1 MGLWLDRNS
10 DENMGMHVGEWGR
23 SEKCNLNWKEFMR
36 NLLGPWGFPFQIS
49 LFLSLSF
56 SLPFQ
61 VRFISSLAFS
71 WPFASIVWHF
81 QCSCSIWGWSKQRG
95 SCFIDL
101 YNTIR
106 SRLFQIQSSAAQS
119 IGLRPQR
126 EARAILRNM
135 HGMII
140 IIRMLHIYNYL
151 YMYILGIY
159 LIIQYVFNVLQ
170 HCTETDYTYEQK
182 VHQTRLSIR
191 ETSGSE
197 NS

>member
-10 DENMGMHVGEWGR
+10 DENMGMHVDKWGR
-23 SEKCNLNWKEFMR
+23 SEKRNLNWKEFMR
-36 NLLGPWGFPFQIS
+36 NLLGPWGVPFQIS
-49 LFLSLSF
+49 FSLSLSF

-71 WPFASIVWHF
+71 WPFALIGWHF

-106 SRLFQIQSSAAQS
+106 SRLFQVQSSAAQS

-140 IIRMLHIYNYL
+140 IIRMLLYNTYIYVCIYQV
-151 YMYILGIY
+151 YIL
-159 LIIQYVFNVLQ
+159 
-170 HCTETDYTYEQK
+170 
-182 VHQTRLSIR
+182 
-191 ETSGSE
+191 
-197 NS
+197 